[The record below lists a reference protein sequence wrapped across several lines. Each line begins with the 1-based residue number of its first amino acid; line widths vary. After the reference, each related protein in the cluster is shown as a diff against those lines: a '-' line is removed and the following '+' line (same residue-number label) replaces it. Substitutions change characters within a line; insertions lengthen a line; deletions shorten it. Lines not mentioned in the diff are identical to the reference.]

1 MTSTQLKEPVAA
13 PGGANADKEAQL
25 HASLGQ
31 LLLRQERYA
40 QAVNELTA
48 ALEAKPDNPAWLASR
63 AEANERLG
71 AIFKAID
78 DAAQAVMASPT
89 NAEYAELMARLL
101 LRAGR
106 HDEAVMSYAEAIRL
120 DESKVAYYEGLARAL
135 WVKGSLSAAV
145 ELYDKLRLA
154 VPDNEGYYALS
165 ADIYMQDKQ
174 PAKAAEVCQ
183 AALDRGLKTALIY
196 RAYGHAK
203 LLEGDRAKAA
213 ELFSAGLAL
222 APKDG
227 YLLHMISMVRDP
239 SANQAGERA
248 GERAHEDYVRSVF
261 DARADSYEM
270 AALFKLGIRSPGLI
284 RRELLRIRPKL
295 DPSRPA
301 AHKLS
306 AVLDLGCGTG
316 LMGAL
321 AYDLTAYL
329 KGVDLSHNMVRYAQ
343 MKGIYHE
350 LEVTDVVASLNAD
363 PRLYECVTAGDVMN
377 YFGDLKPV
385 FEGAFKRLL
394 PSGLFL
400 FSVESGSESWRADV
414 VAGVS
419 KDNWKLQDTGRYCHA
434 LPYIEATAKAAGF
447 EIVQVWPETLMQ
459 DNDAD
464 LNGYVISLRRPLS

>member
-13 PGGANADKEAQL
+13 PGGANAEKEAQL

-48 ALEAKPDNPAWLASR
+48 ALEASPDNPAWLASR
-63 AEANERLG
+63 AEASEHIG
-71 AIFKAID
+71 AVYPAID
-78 DAAQAVMASPT
+78 DAARAVMAAPQ
-89 NAEYAELMARLL
+89 NAQYAALMARLL

-106 HDEAVMSYAEAIRL
+106 HDEAVLSYSEAIRL
-120 DESKVAYYEGLARAL
+120 DEEKVEYYEGLARAL
-135 WVKGSLSAAV
+135 WIKGSLTAAV

-154 VPDNEGYYALS
+154 QPDNEGYYTLC
-165 ADIYMQDKQ
+165 ADIYMQDGQ
-174 PAKAAEVCQ
+174 PELAAEVCQ
-183 AALDRGLKTALIY
+183 AALDHGLKTALVY

-203 LLEGDRAKAA
+203 LLLGERTEAA
-213 ELFSAGLAL
+213 ELFRTGLAL

-227 YLLHMISMVRDP
+227 YLLHMLAIVSDQP
-239 SANQAGERA
+239 SDRA
-248 GERAHEDYVRSVF
+248 PEDYIRAVF
-261 DARADSYEM
+261 DSRADTYEM
-270 AALFKLGIRSPGLI
+270 GALFKLGIRAPGLI
-284 RRELLRIRPKL
+284 RRELLRVRPKL

-316 LMGAL
+316 LVGAL

-329 KGVDLSHNMVRYAQ
+329 KGVDLSQNMVRYAQ
-343 MKGIYHE
+343 IKGIYHE
-350 LEVTDVVASLNAD
+350 VEVSDVIASLNAD
-363 PRLYECVTAGDVMN
+363 PRLYECITAGDVAS
-377 YFGDLKPV
+377 YFGDLKPM

-400 FSVESGSESWRADV
+400 LTVESGSESWRADV

-434 LPYIEATAKAAGF
+434 LPYVEATAKAAGF
-447 EIVQVWPETLMQ
+447 EIVQVWPETLLT
-459 DNDAD
+459 DNDVD
-464 LNGYVISLRRPLS
+464 LNGYLISLRRPLS